1 MKRTDL
7 LGGRRG
13 GTGAAVRTPV
23 VPLVHCAAPG
33 MFLHILVIPFP
44 KGTQLHARAEAGLST
59 PIVSLLRAVPVLHGV
74 AGAAAGQWDSVCL
87 SGGGWQAGV
96 IYNSS

>member
-1 MKRTDL
+1 ML
-7 LGGRRG
+7 GRRSG

-23 VPLVHCAAPG
+23 GPLVHCAAPG

-59 PIVSLLRAVPVLHGV
+59 PIVSLLPHCVPAPCCPRAARRRWGGSRAVGLCVFEWRGV
-74 AGAAAGQWDSVCL
+74 ASRSDL
-87 SGGGWQAGV
+87 
-96 IYNSS
+96 